1 MSLGLVLAEVRLKLL
16 DAVAIPDK
24 REAPPMYWNIFLVA
38 ASTIQMSLPSVVT
51 PVGRTTSLAVQKPL
65 SVPVGPPTTTAWVL
79 ASICQSVLPAALAA
93 MPRTS
98 LSSGS
103 VGKKPL
109 LAPLEV

>member
-1 MSLGLVLAEVRLKLL
+1 MSLGLVLAEWRAKLL
-16 DAVAIPDK
+16 EAVATPDK
-24 REAPPMYWNIFLVA
+24 RDAPPTYWKTFLLE
-38 ASTIQMSLPSVVT
+38 ASTIQMSLPSVVM

-65 SVPVGPPTTTAWVL
+65 SVPVGPPTTTAWVF
-79 ASICQSVLPAALAA
+79 ASICHSVLPAALAA

-98 LSSGS
+98 VSSGS